1 MKILLVGASSD
12 IACDLFA
19 RYNNE
24 YQFVRLSS
32 DKDYSDIVVESSD
45 ADLFIE
51 GKSVGLI
58 REN

>member
-32 DKDYSDIVVESSD
+32 NNDHSTLKT
-45 ADLFIE
+45 
-51 GKSVGLI
+51 LI
-58 REN
+58 FKIRLLI